1 MTKVSIVCI
10 TYNHEKYIENALN
23 SFLSQKTNFDYE
35 IIVCDDHSID
45 NTVNIIEEIR
55 KKNQEKIKLIENKI
69 NLGSMKNY
77 LKALSLATSK
87 YIAVCDGDDYW
98 IDNYKLQKQVDFLDN
113 NPDFRTLVSSM
124 KAENS

>member
-55 KKNQEKIKLIENKI
+55 KKK
-69 NLGSMKNY
+69 SRKN
-77 LKALSLATSK
+77 
-87 YIAVCDGDDYW
+87 
-98 IDNYKLQKQVDFLDN
+98 
-113 NPDFRTLVSSM
+113 
-124 KAENS
+124 

>member
-45 NTVNIIEEIR
+45 N
-55 KKNQEKIKLIENKI
+55 
-69 NLGSMKNY
+69 
-77 LKALSLATSK
+77 
-87 YIAVCDGDDYW
+87 
-98 IDNYKLQKQVDFLDN
+98 
-113 NPDFRTLVSSM
+113 
-124 KAENS
+124 